1 MGQLKTY
8 SRWYLP
14 HYQPPDATY
23 HVVFR
28 LAGSLPAEVV
38 ERLRQ
43 EMLAHEKTIGG
54 IGDERRKLDEY
65 RAHQQAHFER
75 FEQLLD
81 GCTTGPRW
89 LQEQELADIVA
100 EAIHYRDKRDYE
112 LMAYCIMPNLV
123 HMVFDHAGVA
133 ERGSVG
139 RPARQ
144 ESFSYPAGGRGS
156 STYSVTSILENLKWY
171 TAQESWTRRTILAA
185 RKYDHVVCSGEEL
198 VHTIWYVLN
207 NPVKAR
213 LVDSWE
219 QWPWTYCK
227 PNLL

>member
-1 MGQLKTY
+1 MAQPKTY
-8 SRWYLP
+8 YRRHLP
-14 HYQPPDATY
+14 HYQPPEAIY

-38 ERLRQ
+38 EQLCQARLT
-43 EMLAHEKTIGG
+43 HEKTIGG
-54 IGDERRKLDEY
+54 IGDERGKLEEY
-65 RAHQQAHFER
+65 RTHQQAHFER

-81 GCTTGPRW
+81 SCATGPRW
-89 LQEQELADIVA
+89 LQEQEVASIVA
-100 EAIHYRDKRDYE
+100 EAIHYRDKREYD
-112 LMAYCIMPNLV
+112 LIAFCIMPNHV

-139 RPARQ
+139 R
-144 ESFSYPAGGRGS
+144 RGS
-156 STYSVTSILENLKWY
+156 STYRVTRILENLKWY
-171 TAQESWTRRTILAA
+171 TALKANRSLGRSGLFWQHES
-185 RKYDHVVCSGEEL
+185 YDHVVRNGEEL
-198 VHTIWYVLN
+198 EHTIWYVLN